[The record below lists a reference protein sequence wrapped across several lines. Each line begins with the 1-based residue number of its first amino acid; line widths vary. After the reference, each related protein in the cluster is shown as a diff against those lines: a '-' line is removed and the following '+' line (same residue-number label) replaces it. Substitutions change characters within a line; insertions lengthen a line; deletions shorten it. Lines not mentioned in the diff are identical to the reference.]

1 MEIGLNFAILIIFR
15 IATNDNE
22 AIISLFTSFFNI
34 FSYEIRTGQ
43 KSIENMKLLHKQNV
57 PPY

>member
-34 FSYEIRTGQ
+34 LSYEIRTGA
-43 KSIENMKLLHKQNV
+43 KVTIKDKFWLRS
-57 PPY
+57 